1 MMETKWI
8 QPVLEVNKF
17 AFQGWYQAVSS
28 MQDQAEKMMH
38 NSWEQVPVVPESSK
52 QLLSQWVKLCK
63 KERENLKKTVDQG
76 FETFEKFMAGPENK
90 AEPEKQP
97 EEKSEEKEEKGGK
110 SKSATSKTA
119 SS

>member
-28 MQDQAEKMMH
+28 MQDQAEKMMY
-38 NSWEQVPVVPESSK
+38 NTWDQSPVMPESSK
-52 QLLSQWVKLCK
+52 QLLSQWVELCK
-63 KERENLKKTVDQG
+63 KERDNFKKTVDQG
-76 FETFEKFMAGPENK
+76 FETLEKFMA
-90 AEPEKQP
+90 EPAKKH
-97 EEKSEEKEEKGGK
+97 EEKEEKEEKGGK
-110 SKSATSKTA
+110 TKSATGKTA